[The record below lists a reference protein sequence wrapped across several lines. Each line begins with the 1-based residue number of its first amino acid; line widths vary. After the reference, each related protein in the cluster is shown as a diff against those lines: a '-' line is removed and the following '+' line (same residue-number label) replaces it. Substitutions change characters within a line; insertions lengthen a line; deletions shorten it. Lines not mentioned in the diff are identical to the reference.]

1 MRGYLIVNGF
11 LRTQKFERLYA
22 LLQNA
27 AKKRG
32 IELEIRTGDGI
43 LHDLQTDKAYKNA
56 SDFPDFALFWDKD
69 VYLAKRLEGLG
80 VPLFN
85 NARAV
90 ELCDNKLLTA
100 LALTE
105 RGIKMPKT
113 VFAPKTFEGI
123 GYNDLAFLT
132 EAEKTLGY
140 PMVIKE
146 AYGSFGAQVYLATGR
161 AEAEAIV
168 QKIGHKDFLMQ
179 EFIACSRGKDV
190 RVNVVGGVATCAILR
205 ENPLDF
211 RSNISGG
218 GKASAYAL
226 TDEQKKIAVAA
237 CEAVGADFAGVDVL
251 FGAGNKPL
259 VCEVNSNP
267 QFESTLTATGV
278 DLSEY
283 IFDYVVKKL

>member
-27 AKKRG
+27 AKTRK
-32 IELEIRTGDGI
+32 IELEIRTGSSI
-43 LHDLQTDKAYKNA
+43 LRDLQSDKHTA
-56 SDFPDFALFWDKD
+56 DLPTFALFWDKD
-69 VYLAKRLEGLG
+69 VYLAKRLERLG
-80 VPLFN
+80 VRLFN

-100 LALTE
+100 LALAE
-105 RGIKMPKT
+105 KGIETPKT
-113 VFAPKTFEGI
+113 VFAPKTFEGV
-123 GYNDLAFLT
+123 GYHDLRFLT
-132 EAEKTLGY
+132 EAEQTLGC

-146 AYGSFGAQVYLATGR
+146 GYGSFGAQVYLAKNR
-161 AEAEAIV
+161 AEAEKIIE
-168 QKIGHKDFLMQ
+168 KIGYKDFLMQ
-179 EFIACSRGKDV
+179 EFIACSQGRDV
-190 RVNVVGGVATCAILR
+190 RVNVVGGKAVCAILR
-205 ENPLDF
+205 ENGADF

-218 GKASAYAL
+218 GTASAYTL
-226 TDEQKKIAVAA
+226 TDEQAKIAIAA

-251 FGAGNKPL
+251 FGEGNKPL

-267 QFESTLTATGV
+267 QFESTLLATGV

-283 IFDYVVKKL
+283 IFDYVVKRL